1 MIMGIIVEQID
12 QFKKKYP
19 FTVAWRLK
27 KNATIV
33 EKHLNPD
40 EKVLYAFP
48 AQKSN
53 QPLQIFHTCVVA
65 LTNRRI
71 LIGRDRVVVGYF
83 LDAITPDM
91 FNDLKVVAGLL
102 WGKVLIDTIRE
113 HVVLSHLD
121 KRSLDEIETAITTH
135 MMEEK
140 KKYNSHKNN

>member
-1 MIMGIIVEQID
+1 M
-12 QFKKKYP
+12 
-19 FTVAWRLK
+19 
-27 KNATIV
+27 
-33 EKHLNPD
+33 
-40 EKVLYAFP
+40 
-48 AQKSN
+48 
-53 QPLQIFHTCVVA
+53 VA

-102 WGKVLIDTIRE
+102 WGRVLIDTIRE

-121 KRSLDEIETAITTH
+121 KKSLDEIETAITTH

-140 KKYNSHKNN
+140 KKYNSYKNN

>member
-1 MIMGIIVEQID
+1 MGMIVDQVY

-27 KNATIV
+27 RNATIV

-65 LTNRRI
+65 LTN
-71 LIGRDRVVVGYF
+71 VGF
-83 LDAITPDM
+83 
-91 FNDLKVVAGLL
+91 
-102 WGKVLIDTIRE
+102 
-113 HVVLSHLD
+113 
-121 KRSLDEIETAITTH
+121 
-135 MMEEK
+135 
-140 KKYNSHKNN
+140 